1 VRLHM
6 MMAKQGIGATKVAS
20 VVGGSMGKSACTAC
34 HTVCFLLSTF
44 SKSVDKTIIVSC
56 LCSFSLRNYAVTFFY
71 LLQGHL
77 LLSNICNAVPF
88 QYTMNLILPR

>member
-1 VRLHM
+1 MRLHM

-20 VVGGSMGKSACTAC
+20 VVGGSMGKSGCTAC

-56 LCSFSLRNYAVTFFY
+56 LCSFSLRNYAVTCSM
-71 LLQGHL
+71 LQGHL

-88 QYTMNLILPR
+88 QYILNLILPR